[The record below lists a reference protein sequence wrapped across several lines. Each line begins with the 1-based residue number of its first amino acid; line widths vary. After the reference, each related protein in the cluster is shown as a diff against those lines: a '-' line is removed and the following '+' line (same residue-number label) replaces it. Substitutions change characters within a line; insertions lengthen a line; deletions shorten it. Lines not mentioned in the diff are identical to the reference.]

1 MSISE
6 PFIRRPIAT
15 SLLML
20 GVLVFGIGSY
30 NLLPVAALPR
40 VDFPTVVVTTNY
52 PGASPETMASAIAT
66 PLEQQFAALPSLTE
80 MSSTSG
86 VGTTMITLQFDLERS
101 IDAAAQDVQQA
112 INAATGLLP
121 KDLPSP
127 PTYRKTNPADRP
139 VLIYAIHSDALP
151 VYRID
156 DYAYTIIAQKLATV
170 KGVAESRIFGQK
182 PYAVHVQVNP
192 GELAARGIGLED
204 LRSALTLATVN
215 RPKGNLASAHQTVTL
230 DTNDQIFDAAGFRKV
245 IVAYKNGAP
254 IRLGDIAEVIDGV
267 QNARAGAWFERKPA
281 EGLAVQREAGA
292 NTNQV
297 VDTIRGAPYEPGLVK
312 RYLCSLDLLPA
323 ILLNCAPPPP
333 GLLEKLQESIPPS
346 VQVDLVSDRSIVIRA
361 AVHDVQFT
369 MMLTIGLVILVIF
382 IFLRTL
388 WATVIP
394 SLAVPL
400 SLLATFAVM
409 YAVGYSLDNISL
421 MALTISVGFIVDD
434 AIVMIENIVRYLEQ
448 GDRPFEAALKGAGQ
462 IGFTII
468 SITFSLIAVFIPL
481 LFMGGIVGRLFREFA
496 VTVSVAVVASAFIS
510 LTLTPVMCSLFLKG
524 QGEHPPG
531 RLSRLAE
538 RGFVAV
544 LRGYDRGLI
553 FIFRHQLGALMATLG
568 LMGLTFILYFGVPYT
583 SYSGIPKGF
592 FPQQDTG
599 FIFGQAEARQDTS
612 FAKMAG
618 IVHQIVD
625 IVQKDPAVNG
635 AFYFA
640 GAYAYNPTE
649 NTGRVF
655 IQLKPHD
662 QRDVTSDQVI
672 QRLRPKVAAVEG
684 AKFFMQSGQDIS
696 IGGRL
701 SRTQYQYTLTDT
713 DSNELNQWAPMVE
726 AAMRKLPELQDVA
739 SDQQIAAPHI
749 AIDID
754 RDAASRLGLSAS
766 LIDETLYDAF
776 GQRQIATMYTSTNQY
791 KVILEVKP
799 EFQNDPTALSKI
811 YVSGPNGVQ
820 VPLSSFT
827 HFTSKVEP
835 LLLSHQGQ
843 FPAVTLSFNLAPGT
857 AIGQAVDK
865 IQAMEADLHMPATVN
880 GAFQGAAQAFKASL
894 SSTPLLI
901 GAAILVVYI
910 VLGIL
915 YESYIHPITILSAL
929 PSAGVGALL
938 ALMIMHYDLSVIALI
953 GVILLIGIVKKNAIM
968 MIDFALQAERLEG
981 KSPLEAIHEA
991 CLLRFRPIMMTTFA
1005 ALFGGLP
1012 IAIGQGAGSE
1022 LRRPLGIAM
1031 VGGLLVSQWLTLY
1044 TTPVI
1049 YLYLDRLSRFLGG
1062 SRRQSRLAAALTDV
1076 QRPSLVEDSRGAA
1089 E

>member
-1 MSISE
+1 MSMSISE

-20 GVLVFGIGSY
+20 GVLVFGIGAY
-30 NLLPVAALPR
+30 NLLPVAALPK
-40 VDFPTVVVTTNY
+40 VDFPTIVVTTNY
-52 PGASPETMASAIAT
+52 PGASPDTMASSIAT
-66 PLEQQFAALPSLTE
+66 PLEQKFAALPGLAE
-80 MSSTSG
+80 MTSMSG
-86 VGTTMITLQFDLERS
+86 VGTTMITLQFDLERN

-121 KDLPSP
+121 KDLPNP

-139 VLIYAIHSDALP
+139 VLIYAIHSDAMP
-151 VYRID
+151 VYRLD
-156 DYAYTIIAQKLATV
+156 DYAFTIIAQRLATV
-170 KGVAESRIFGQK
+170 NGVAESRIFGQK

-192 GELAARGIGLED
+192 AALAARGIGLEEV
-204 LRSALTLATVN
+204 RTAINQASVN
-215 RPKGNLASAHQTVTL
+215 RPTGNLSGPQQTVTL

-245 IVAYKNGAP
+245 VVAWRNGAA
-254 IRLGDIAEVIDGV
+254 IRLGDIADVVDGV
-267 QNARAGAWFERKPA
+267 QNARTGAWFQRKPA
-281 EGLAVQREAGA
+281 EGLAIQREAGA
-292 NTNQV
+292 NTIQV
-297 VDTIRGAPYEPGLVK
+297 VETIK
-312 RYLCSLDLLPA
+312 RTLP
-323 ILLNCAPPPP
+323 
-333 GLLEKLQESIPPS
+333 KLQEAIPPS
-346 VQVDLVSDRSIVIRA
+346 VHVDLVADRSLVIRA

-369 MMLTIGLVILVIF
+369 MMLTVGLVVLVIF

-400 SLLATFAVM
+400 SLLATFGVM
-409 YAVGYSLDNISL
+409 YTLGYSLDNISL
-421 MALTISVGFIVDD
+421 MALTISVGFVVDD

-448 GDRPFEAALKGAGQ
+448 GERPFEAALKGAGQ

-481 LFMGGIVGRLFREFA
+481 LFMSGIIGRLFREFA
-496 VTVSVAVVASAFIS
+496 VTVSIAVIASAFIS

-524 QGEHPPG
+524 HGEHPPG
-531 RLSRLAE
+531 PINRLFE
-538 RGFVAV
+538 RGFAAM
-544 LRGYDRGLI
+544 LHGYDRGLR
-553 FIFRHQLGALMATLG
+553 FIFRHQFSALLATLL
-568 LMGLTFILYFGVPYT
+568 LMGATAYLYIA
-583 SYSGIPKGF
+583 IPKGF

-612 FAKMAG
+612 FQKMEG
-618 IVHQIVD
+618 MVHQVVD
-625 IVQKDPAVNG
+625 IVSQDPAVSG

-662 QRDVTSDQVI
+662 ERDVTSDQVI
-672 QRLRPKVAAVEG
+672 QRLRPKVAAIQG
-684 AKFFMQSGQDIS
+684 LKFFMQSGQDIS

-713 DSNELNQWAPMVE
+713 DSDELNHWAPIVL
-726 AAMRKLPELQDVA
+726 AAMQKLPELQDVA
-739 SDQQIAAPHI
+739 SDQQIAAPHL
-749 AIDID
+749 AIEIN
-754 RDAASRLGLSAS
+754 RDAASRLGISAS

-776 GQRQIATMYTSTNQY
+776 GQRQVGTIYTSTNQY
-791 KVILEVKP
+791 KVILEVQP
-799 EFQNDPTALSKI
+799 EFQNDPTALTKI
-811 YVSGPNGVQ
+811 YVTGPGGVQ
-820 VPLSSFT
+820 VPLSSFAR
-827 HFTSKVEP
+827 FSSKVEP
-835 LLLSHQGQ
+835 LMLSHQGQ
-843 FPAVTLSFNLAPGT
+843 FPAVTLSFNLAPGV
-857 AIGQAVDK
+857 AIGQAVEK
-865 IQAMEADLHMPATVN
+865 IQAMERDLRMPATVN
-880 GAFQGAAQAFKASL
+880 GAFQGTAQAFQTSL
-894 SSTPLLI
+894 SSTPLLVA
-901 GAAILVVYI
+901 AAILVVYI
-910 VLGIL
+910 VLGML

-938 ALMIMHYDLSVIALI
+938 ALILWPRPGHVAAGTFGVDELLHFKIPANYELTVIAI
-953 GVILLIGIVKKNAIM
+953 VGVILLIGIVKKNAIM
-968 MIDFALQAERLEG
+968 MIDFALSAERYEG

-1012 IAIGQGAGSE
+1012 IALGQGAGSE

-1062 SRRQSRLAAALTDV
+1062 ARGRSRLAEALTD
-1076 QRPSLVEDSRGAA
+1076 QPRPNLVEGPRGAA